1 MCALLEDFLFEEI
14 ITLLF
19 PASAS
24 LILSILFG
32 IGLFKYLKDKYIPLY
47 YRIDV
52 DDVLTG
58 FCFIVSFF
66 YFIFLN
72 INFGDY
78 STSIVLHFIP
88 DLRVNI
94 ILLNI
99 ASLFVRAAFSSI
111 AEVVVYLVCWGIFK
125 RKYLE

>member
-1 MCALLEDFLFEEI
+1 MEDFLFEEI
-14 ITLLF
+14 ITSLF

-24 LILSILFG
+24 LLLSVLFG

-66 YFIFLN
+66 YFMFLN
-72 INFGDY
+72 INLGDY
-78 STSIVLHFIP
+78 STSIVLYFIP
-88 DLRVNI
+88 DLSANI

-125 RKYLE
+125 RKFLE

>member
-1 MCALLEDFLFEEI
+1 MEDFLFEEI

-24 LILSILFG
+24 LILSVLFG
-32 IGLFKYLKDKYIPLY
+32 IGLFRYLKDKYIPLY
-47 YRIDV
+47 YRVDV

-72 INFGDY
+72 IDLGDY
-78 STSIVLHFIP
+78 STRIVLYFIP
-88 DLRVNI
+88 DLSANI

-111 AEVVVYLVCWGIFK
+111 AEVIVYLVCWEIFK
-125 RKYLE
+125 RKFLE

>member
-1 MCALLEDFLFEEI
+1 MEDFLFEEI
-14 ITLLF
+14 IASLF

-24 LILSILFG
+24 LILSVLFG

-47 YRIDV
+47 YRVDV

-58 FCFIVSFF
+58 FCFLVSFF
-66 YFIFLN
+66 NFMFLN
-72 INFGDY
+72 INLGDY
-78 STSIVLHFIP
+78 STSIVLYFIP
-88 DLRVNI
+88 DLNSNI

-125 RKYLE
+125 RKFLE

>member
-1 MCALLEDFLFEEI
+1 MEDFLFEKI
-14 ITLLF
+14 ITSLF

-24 LILSILFG
+24 LLLSVLFG

-66 YFIFLN
+66 CFMFLN
-72 INFGDY
+72 INLGDY
-78 STSIVLHFIP
+78 STSIVLYFIP
-88 DLRVNI
+88 DLSANI

-111 AEVVVYLVCWGIFK
+111 AEVGVYLVCWGIFK
-125 RKYLE
+125 RKILE

>member
-1 MCALLEDFLFEEI
+1 MEDFLFEEI
-14 ITLLF
+14 ITSLF

-24 LILSILFG
+24 LLLSVLFG

-66 YFIFLN
+66 YFMFLN
-72 INFGDY
+72 INLGDY
-78 STSIVLHFIP
+78 STSIVLYFIP
-88 DLRVNI
+88 DLSANI

-99 ASLFVRAAFSSI
+99 ASLFVRATFSSI

-125 RKYLE
+125 RKFLE

>member
-1 MCALLEDFLFEEI
+1 MEDFLFEKI
-14 ITLLF
+14 ITSLF

-24 LILSILFG
+24 LLLSVLFG

-66 YFIFLN
+66 YFMFLN
-72 INFGDY
+72 INLGDY
-78 STSIVLHFIP
+78 STSIVLYFIP
-88 DLRVNI
+88 DLSANI

-111 AEVVVYLVCWGIFK
+111 AEVGVYLVCWGIFK
-125 RKYLE
+125 RKFLE

>member
-1 MCALLEDFLFEEI
+1 MEDFLFEEI
-14 ITLLF
+14 ITSLF

-24 LILSILFG
+24 LLLSVLFG

-66 YFIFLN
+66 YFMFLN
-72 INFGDY
+72 INLGDY
-78 STSIVLHFIP
+78 STNIVLYFIP
-88 DLRVNI
+88 DLSANI

-125 RKYLE
+125 RKFLE